1 MEITEEMAI
10 DRLRYNM
17 HRPERKTIFVI
28 GAGASSEVAS
38 LPLGSELAKTL
49 LEQWGYTNSNTFQR
63 ILDNIAIKYKF
74 NKNDVKTI
82 LFALNSIDSEKLVS
96 DVCRYLFVSEELH
109 SSFYD
114 QVSHSFLE
122 GKIDVILNF
131 NFDTLLDNA
140 LASDYFGRDYRRIIF
155 DVEAATNVFYT
166 DDKPLY
172 IKPHGSVDYKESLR
186 FQRADF
192 YDMGKN
198 MSELIGRL
206 VAENPT
212 DIVTIGFRAKFYEF
226 TDILEK
232 KMCTDSEI
240 FIVDKVEDVLDA
252 NLLPFYHG
260 GFVQINDSYLL
271 TDFMN
276 QLMR

>member
-1 MEITEEMAI
+1 MEITEEMTI

-28 GAGASSEVAS
+28 GAGASNEVAS
-38 LPLGSELAKTL
+38 LPLGSELAKAL
-49 LEQWGYTNSNTFQR
+49 LDQWGYTDCGAFQR
-63 ILDNIAIKYKF
+63 ILDDIAIKYNF

-82 LFALNSIDSEKLVS
+82 LFALNSIDSGRLVS
-96 DVCRYLFVSEELH
+96 DVCRSLTVSDEPH
-109 SSFYD
+109 SPFYN

-122 GKIDVILNF
+122 GKIDAILNF

-155 DVEAATNVFYT
+155 DVEAATNVFYI
-166 DDKPLY
+166 DGKPLY
-172 IKPHGSVDYKESLR
+172 IKPHGSIDYKESLR

-192 YDMGKN
+192 YDVGKN

-212 DIVTIGFRAKFYEF
+212 NIVTIGFRAKFYEF
-226 TDILEK
+226 TDILEE